1 MYYASV
7 YVNFIIV
14 KILNRSVAKRSSCP
28 IATTLDIIGD
38 KWTLLIIRDIG
49 LFDKH
54 KNKDFQKAGE
64 KIPTNILADRLK
76 LLVSNKLLEKRLY
89 QDNPPRYEYYL
100 TDAGKGLLPVIKTMA
115 MWAEENIRGIKIS
128 KDIKLKG

>member
-1 MYYASV
+1 MHNASV
-7 YVNFIIV
+7 YANFISM
-14 KILNRSVAKRSSCP
+14 KKLSKSVARRSACP

-38 KWTLLIIRDIG
+38 KWTLLIIRDIA

-54 KNKDFQKAGE
+54 KNKDFQDASE
-64 KIPTNILADRLK
+64 KIPTNILAARLK

-100 TDAGKGLLPVIKTMA
+100 TEAGRGLVPVIKAMA
-115 MWAEENIRGIKIS
+115 GWAEKYVSGIKIP
-128 KDIKLKG
+128 KIKA

>member
-1 MYYASV
+1 MKKLSKSIA
-7 YVNFIIV
+7 
-14 KILNRSVAKRSSCP
+14 RRSSCP

-38 KWTLLIIRDIG
+38 KWTLLIIRDIA

-54 KNKDFQKAGE
+54 KNKDFQVASE

-100 TDAGKGLLPVIKTMA
+100 TEAGKGLVPVIKAMA
-115 MWAEENIRGIKIS
+115 GWAEKYVNGIKIP
-128 KDIKLKG
+128 KIKA